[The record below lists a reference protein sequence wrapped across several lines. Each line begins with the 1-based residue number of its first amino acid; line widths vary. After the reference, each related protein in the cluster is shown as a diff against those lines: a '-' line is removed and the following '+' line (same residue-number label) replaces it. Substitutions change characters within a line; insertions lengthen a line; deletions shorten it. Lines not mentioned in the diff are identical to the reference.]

1 MQSMFILC
9 TLAPRIDDFLT
20 MYPILSLSLPFIPVR
35 ENHVVS
41 ALTLNVRNLL
51 FAPLCP
57 KFSFFFSLTWLVRLL
72 TSQQSHLPL
81 LMSP

>member
-1 MQSMFILC
+1 MFILC

-51 FAPLCP
+51 FAPP
-57 KFSFFFSLTWLVRLL
+57 KHTDIFHDATMPSKDNTYPRSKH
-72 TSQQSHLPL
+72 S
-81 LMSP
+81 